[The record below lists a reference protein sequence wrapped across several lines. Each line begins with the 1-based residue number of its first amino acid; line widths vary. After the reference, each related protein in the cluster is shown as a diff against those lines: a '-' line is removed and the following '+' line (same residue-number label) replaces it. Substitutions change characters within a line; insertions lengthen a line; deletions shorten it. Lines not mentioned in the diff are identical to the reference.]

1 MALTT
6 YVNSTLDELLKT
18 YIDEI
23 NKSKDNKNNSNFAIR
38 FLDADTETYSEI
50 IGGMKDFSYQFRGQL
65 DPQVNK
71 RLRYSLKNFVKK
83 SLRNK
88 EDPSQ
93 LYGQISDVYN
103 QEVFN
108 RGIKGDEAL
117 VIILSKI
124 YWEALKTLGEPD
136 PLTGKTY
143 YTSREEK
150 ENATKIKEIVGE
162 LLGKALY
169 EYWSARGK
177 DIDIDEIMDE
187 EELAE
192 QASGFYE
199 KWEGVKA
206 KVETLTPYKD
216 VKYAIRKLVP
226 KLEGNY
232 ISYIQGLIL
241 AAYNKR
247 SAPEHIKNVLEDLI
261 SKDFFKNAFSEMYN
275 EIGSYINQLKS
286 AGQQQG
292 GQQGSQPQQPSQ
304 PPAGQQPAPQQQQA
318 NQPHQ
323 NNQQGHHTP

>member
-23 NKSKDNKNNSNFAIR
+23 NKSKNNKNNSNFVIR

-83 SLRNK
+83 SLRHNK
-88 EDPSQ
+88 NPSQ
-93 LYGQISDVYN
+93 LYGQILDVYN

-108 RGIKGDEAL
+108 KGDETL
-117 VIILSKI
+117 VILLSKI

-143 YTSREEK
+143 YASREEK
-150 ENATKIKEIVGE
+150 ENAMKIKEIVGE

-169 EYWSARGK
+169 NYWSARGE
-177 DIDIDEIMDE
+177 DIDIDEIMDD

-192 QASGFYE
+192 QSRSFYGT
-199 KWEGVKA
+199 WEGVKL
-206 KVETLTPYKD
+206 KVEKLTSYKD
-216 VKYAIRKLVP
+216 VKDAIRKLVP
-226 KLEGNY
+226 KLENNY
-232 ISYIQGLIL
+232 LSYIQGLIL
-241 AAYNKR
+241 AAYNRR
-247 SAPEHIKNVLEDLI
+247 SAPEDIKNVLEDLI

-275 EIGSYINQLKS
+275 EIVSYINQLQS
-286 AGQQQG
+286 AGKQQG
-292 GQQGSQPQQPSQ
+292 GQQGNQPQQPSQ
-304 PPAGQQPAPQQQQA
+304 PPAGQQPSPQQQQA
-318 NQPHQ
+318 NQ
-323 NNQQGHHTP
+323 QGKQTP

>member
-1 MALTT
+1 MVLAD
-6 YVNSTLDELLKT
+6 YVNQTLDGLLKT

-23 NKSKDNKNNSNFAIR
+23 NKSKNNKNNSNFAIR

-83 SLRNK
+83 SLRHK

-93 LYGQISDVYN
+93 LYGQILDVYN

-143 YTSREEK
+143 YASREEK
-150 ENATKIKEIVGE
+150 ENAMKIKEIVGE

-177 DIDIDEIMDE
+177 DIDIDEIMDD

-206 KVETLTPYKD
+206 KVETLTPYRD

-261 SKDFFKNAFSEMYN
+261 SKDFFKNAFLSL
-275 EIGSYINQLKS
+275 IHI
-286 AGQQQG
+286 
-292 GQQGSQPQQPSQ
+292 
-304 PPAGQQPAPQQQQA
+304 
-318 NQPHQ
+318 
-323 NNQQGHHTP
+323 